1 MAYIG
6 VQPQDTF
13 ISIDKQTFSTS
24 ATATYTLDHTVGS
37 VNDIALFLNNVRQ
50 EPTTAYTISGTT
62 LTLASAITSSDS
74 MYCIYLGKSIGT
86 QAPATGSVTNAM
98 LAGSIATSKLTD
110 GSTFATTNGITMA
123 NAWRVTASFAQTSG
137 QVDITSNWEICDTDN
152 YSSIGSDMSESSG
165 IFTFPSTGIY
175 LITYRNQ
182 GRSEGAA
189 RARLGGRI
197 KVTQDNSSYATASLA
212 FSSGSGHLSNFC
224 TFQQIILDVSSTTN
238 IKVKFTSE
246 VDGSA
251 FFDNETG
258 LTYNGVTFLRLGD
271 T

>member
-1 MAYIG
+1 LAYIG
-6 VQPQDTF
+6 RTPTG
-13 ISIDKQTFSTS
+13 SILTG
-24 ATATYTLDHTVGS
+24 A
-37 VNDIALFLNNVRQ
+37 DIADGSIS
-50 EPTTAYTISGTT
+50 TAKIADNAIVTGKITDGTIATGDI
-62 LTLASAITSSDS
+62 ADSAITVAKTSG
-74 MYCIYLGKSIGT
+74 LGI
-86 QAPATGSVTNAM
+86 
-98 LAGSIATSKLTD
+98 
-110 GSTFATTNGITMA
+110 ITMA
-123 NAWRVTASFAQTSG
+123 NAWRITASFSQTSG

-152 YSSIGSDMSESSG
+152 YSSIGSNMTESSG

-182 GRSEGAA
+182 GRAEGAS

-224 TFQQIILDVSSTTN
+224 TFQQIMLDVSSTTN

-251 FFDNETG
+251 FFDNESG
-258 LTYNGVTFLRLGD
+258 LTYNGVTFIRLGD